1 VNRGKR
7 KDCLEGRKEGSDVF
21 AGSLT
26 IRLCVCVCVSLFEFV
41 SVSHCLLFT
50 FSPGAVSTVVC
61 ECADHTNGLLSI
73 FMHSLHFNGSVVDSS
88 VVDN

>member
-1 VNRGKR
+1 VP
-7 KDCLEGRKEGSDVF
+7 
-21 AGSLT
+21 
-26 IRLCVCVCVSLFEFV
+26 LFEFV
-41 SVSHCLLFT
+41 SVLFT

-73 FMHSLHFNGSVVDSS
+73 FMHSLHFNGSVVDSL

>member
-1 VNRGKR
+1 
-7 KDCLEGRKEGSDVF
+7 
-21 AGSLT
+21 
-26 IRLCVCVCVSLFEFV
+26 V

-61 ECADHTNGLLSI
+61 ECADHTNPNGFLPI
-73 FMHSLHFNGSVVDSS
+73 FMHSLPFNGSVVDSS